1 LWQQLYYVS
10 KEKVLS
16 FIFPLTD
23 ILSMLKDFNINYLI
37 VVFVSGAIFL
47 AALYHTILY
56 FHRKTKLLLSYSL
69 YLWVTF
75 IYAFFRVVLFTMN
88 AEEHSF
94 FLAINADESIQMLA
108 FMLYVQ
114 FAGVAMDLDEK
125 QDKAAIFFVKITPW
139 LILTYIIFQIVVV
152 NAIGVAS
159 LFFIAL
165 IAIRFY
171 LLLMGLIMLLIVL
184 RRKRLIYYRY
194 LGGGAIAMI
203 VFGLISS
210 LVRLYPENEFII
222 APLSWLMAGFFAD
235 VVFFSSAIGYRIK
248 QEATEKEAAL
258 TMVLNQQDKLQ
269 QKELEQLKLVYQT
282 REDERHRIAKDLH
295 DDVGATLSGIRMFS
309 QLAGERPAN
318 SYEYLEKINNYSGE
332 MLKKMNDIIW
342 SLSTENSNI
351 DQLVARLRNDM
362 VTVTAAG
369 NIVLDF
375 WIDDSLKEVVPEIN
389 LRKNIYLLI
398 KEAINNAL
406 KHAGCKSIKVSIRS
420 VQVGIMVEVTDD
432 GKGFD
437 VTVSSAGN
445 GLMNMR
451 RRTEEINGEFTIS
464 SAPGQ
469 GTVVKAVF
477 ISPDWG

>member
-1 LWQQLYYVS
+1 M
-10 KEKVLS
+10 
-16 FIFPLTD
+16 FND
-23 ILSMLKDFNINYLI
+23 ININYLI

-69 YLWVTF
+69 YLWATF
-75 IYAFFRVVLFTMN
+75 IYVLFRTFFFEIN
-88 AEEHSF
+88 EERYSF
-94 FLAINADESIQMLA
+94 FLTMNTDESLQMLA

-114 FAGVAMDLDEK
+114 FAGVAMDLDVK

-139 LILTYIIFQIVVV
+139 VILTYIIFQIVVV
-152 NAIGVAS
+152 NTMGVYS
-159 LFFIAL
+159 VFFTAL
-165 IAIRFY
+165 IVIRFY
-171 LLLMGLIMLLIVL
+171 LLLIGLIMLLIVL

-342 SLSTENSNI
+342 SLSTENSSI
-351 DQLVARLRNDM
+351 EQLVARLRNDM
-362 VTVTAAG
+362 VTVTTAG
-369 NIVLDF
+369 NIVLVF
-375 WIDDSLKEVVPEIN
+375 CVDDSVKELVPEIN

-406 KHAGCKSIKVSIRS
+406 KHAGCKSIKVSIQLATDR
-420 VQVGIMVEVTDD
+420 VIVEVTDD

-445 GLMNMR
+445 GLLNMK

>member
-1 LWQQLYYVS
+1 MFN
-10 KEKVLS
+10 E
-16 FIFPLTD
+16 
-23 ILSMLKDFNINYLI
+23 FNINYLI

-75 IYAFFRVVLFTMN
+75 IYVLFRAVFFEIN
-88 AEEHSF
+88 EERYSF
-94 FLAINADESIQMLA
+94 FLTMNTDESLQMLA

-114 FAGVAMDLDEK
+114 FAGVAMDLDAK

-139 LILTYIIFQIVVV
+139 VILTYIIFQIVVV
-152 NAIGVAS
+152 NTLGVYS
-159 LFFIAL
+159 VFFIAL
-165 IAIRFY
+165 IVIRFY
-171 LLLMGLIMLLIVL
+171 LLLIGLIMLLIVL
-184 RRKRLIYYRY
+184 RRKKLIYYRY

-210 LVRLYPENEFII
+210 LVRLYPENEFLI
-222 APLSWLMAGFFAD
+222 APLSWLMTGFFAD
-235 VVFFSSAIGYRIK
+235 VIFFSSAIGYRIK

-258 TMVLNQQDKLQ
+258 TMVLNQQEKLQ

-282 REDERHRIAKDLH
+282 REDERQRIAKDLH
-295 DDVGATLSGIRMFS
+295 DDVGATLSGIRLFS
-309 QLAGERPAN
+309 QLAGERPTS

-332 MLKKMNDIIW
+332 MLKKMNDVIW
-342 SLSTENSNI
+342 SLNTENSNI
-351 DQLVARLRNDM
+351 EQMVARLRNDM

-375 WIDDSLKEVVPEIN
+375 SIDDSIKQVVPEIN

-398 KEAINNAL
+398 KEAVNNAL
-406 KHAGCKSIKVSIRS
+406 KHAGCKSIKVSIFNIPG
-420 VQVGIMVEVTDD
+420 GIMVEVADD

-437 VTVSSAGN
+437 VTSSATGN
-445 GLMNMR
+445 GLINMK
-451 RRTEEINGEFTIS
+451 RRTEEAGGEFMIS
-464 SAPGQ
+464 SAPEK
-469 GTVVKAVF
+469 GTIVKSVF

>member
-1 LWQQLYYVS
+1 M
-10 KEKVLS
+10 
-16 FIFPLTD
+16 FND
-23 ILSMLKDFNINYLI
+23 ININYLI

-75 IYAFFRVVLFTMN
+75 IYVLFRTIFFEIN
-88 AEEHSF
+88 EERYSF
-94 FLAINADESIQMLA
+94 FLTMNTDESLQMLA

-114 FAGVAMDLDEK
+114 FAGVAMDLDVK
-125 QDKAAIFFVKITPW
+125 QDKAAMFFVKITPW
-139 LILTYIIFQIVVV
+139 VILTYIIFQIVVV
-152 NAIGVAS
+152 NTMGVYS
-159 LFFIAL
+159 VFFTAL
-165 IAIRFY
+165 IVIRFY
-171 LLLMGLIMLLIVL
+171 LLLIGLIMLLIVL

-351 DQLVARLRNDM
+351 EQLVARLRNDM

-375 WIDDSLKEVVPEIN
+375 WIDDSVKELVPEIN

-406 KHAGCKSIKVSIRS
+406 KHAVCKSIKVSIHLATDR
-420 VQVGIMVEVTDD
+420 VIVEVTDD

-437 VTVSSAGN
+437 LTLSSGGN
-445 GLMNMR
+445 GLMNMK
-451 RRTEEINGEFTIS
+451 RRTEEVNGEFMII
-464 SAPGQ
+464 SAPGK
-469 GTVVKAVF
+469 GTTVRAVF

>member
-1 LWQQLYYVS
+1 
-10 KEKVLS
+10 
-16 FIFPLTD
+16 
-23 ILSMLKDFNINYLI
+23 MLNEFNINYLI

-75 IYAFFRVVLFTMN
+75 IYVLFRAVFFEIN
-88 AEEHSF
+88 EERYSF
-94 FLAINADESIQMLA
+94 FLTMNTDESLQMLA

-114 FAGVAMDLDEK
+114 FAGVAMDLDVK

-139 LILTYIIFQIVVV
+139 VILTYIIFQIAVV
-152 NAIGVAS
+152 NTLGVYS
-159 LFFIAL
+159 VFFTAL
-165 IAIRFY
+165 IVIRFY
-171 LLLMGLIMLLIVL
+171 LLLIGLIMLLIVL
-184 RRKRLIYYRY
+184 RRKKLIYYRY

-222 APLSWLMAGFFAD
+222 APLSWLMTGFFAD
-235 VVFFSSAIGYRIK
+235 VIFFSSAIGYRIK

-295 DDVGATLSGIRMFS
+295 DDVGATLSGIRLFS
-309 QLAGERPAN
+309 QLAGERPAS

-342 SLSTENSNI
+342 SLSTENSSI
-351 DQLVARLRNDM
+351 EQLVARLRNDM

-369 NIVLDF
+369 NILLEFDVDPAVKQ
-375 WIDDSLKEVVPEIN
+375 IVPEIN

-406 KHAGCKSIKVSIRS
+406 KHAECKSIKVSINT
-420 VQVGIMVEVTDD
+420 VPGGIAISIADN

-437 VTVSSAGN
+437 VASSTAGN
-445 GLMNMR
+445 GLLNMK
-451 RRTEEINGEFTIS
+451 RRTEEAGGEFIIDAITGKGTIIR
-464 SAPGQ
+464 A
-469 GTVVKAVF
+469 TF